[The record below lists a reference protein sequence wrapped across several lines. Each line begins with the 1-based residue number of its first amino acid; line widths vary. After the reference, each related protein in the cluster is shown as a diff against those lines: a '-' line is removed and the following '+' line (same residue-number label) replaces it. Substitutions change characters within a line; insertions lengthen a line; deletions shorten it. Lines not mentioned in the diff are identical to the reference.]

1 MVSFLLFDA
10 MSPLSR
16 IYSHPELKQEDLK
29 IIFEAHKKVY
39 FRKGDDFFKADRLS
53 NEYYCIEEGLAR
65 SYVIDLNGNDITTN
79 FFGNN
84 EIVIDVVSLFHR
96 VPSKE
101 TFHALIDC
109 VCWKI
114 EYEDFQRLYHS
125 IDAFSE
131 WGRAW
136 MTQCFHQL
144 KQRSISMITETA
156 RVRYLALQE
165 RHPEILQ
172 QAPLKHIAT
181 YLGITDTSL
190 SRIRNE
196 LSRTKRR

>member
-1 MVSFLLFDA
+1 MTS
-10 MSPLSR
+10 LSY
-16 IYSHPELKQEDLK
+16 IYHHPDLKHEDLK
-29 IIFEAHKKVY
+29 DIFETHQKVY
-39 FRKGDDFFKADRLS
+39 IKKGDYFFKEGQLS
-53 NEYYCIEEGLAR
+53 NEYYCIEKGLAR

-79 FFGNN
+79 FYGKN
-84 EIVIDVVSLFHR
+84 EIVIDVVSLFQR

-101 TFHALIDC
+101 NFHALTDC

-114 EYEDFQRLYHS
+114 EYAEFQRLYHS

-156 RVRYLALQE
+156 RDRYLALQE
-165 RHPEILQ
+165 QHPEILQ
-172 QAPLKHIAT
+172 QAPLKHIAS

-196 LSRTKRR
+196 LSRAKRQ